1 MPMVMDYFISDYHGA
16 VKLGRPYNQV
26 KVQTLEYVKFV
37 LYILVIGGL
46 KYRATTLWR
55 WLSF

>member
-1 MPMVMDYFISDYHGA
+1 MPMARSILFLIITGLQIGA
-16 VKLGRPYNQV
+16 TLQSV

-55 WLSF
+55 VVVI